1 MTTLTIGMDL
11 GDRNHQICVLDE
23 AGRKVRETRI
33 HNTIAS
39 VRKCFQKYAGALV
52 AMETGTHSP
61 WISRALRSLGCRV
74 LVGNSRKLRAIWNN
88 PHKSDVQD
96 AEMLARMAR
105 FDPQLL
111 WPVEHRSEQAHADL
125 ERIKAR
131 DALVRSRR
139 SLVNHVRGAVKA
151 FGVRIAAC
159 STDSFARRARAAVPP
174 ILREAIDPLL
184 GMIEQLTEQIH
195 EYDRQIVTISRERY
209 ASTERLQQVAGVGP
223 LTALAFILTLE
234 EPDRFSHSRSV
245 GAYLGLTPR
254 RDQSGETDKQLPITK
269 AGNKYLRQLLVTA
282 SHYILGPFGP
292 DSNLRRYGQ
301 RIAARGGKNAK
312 KRAVVAV
319 ARKLSVLLHHLWK
332 SGADYDPLYTAGLQ
346 AT

>member
-105 FDPQLL
+105 FDP
-111 WPVEHRSEQAHADL
+111 
-125 ERIKAR
+125 
-131 DALVRSRR
+131 
-139 SLVNHVRGAVKA
+139 
-151 FGVRIAAC
+151 
-159 STDSFARRARAAVPP
+159 
-174 ILREAIDPLL
+174 
-184 GMIEQLTEQIH
+184 
-195 EYDRQIVTISRERY
+195 
-209 ASTERLQQVAGVGP
+209 
-223 LTALAFILTLE
+223 
-234 EPDRFSHSRSV
+234 
-245 GAYLGLTPR
+245 
-254 RDQSGETDKQLPITK
+254 
-269 AGNKYLRQLLVTA
+269 
-282 SHYILGPFGP
+282 
-292 DSNLRRYGQ
+292 
-301 RIAARGGKNAK
+301 
-312 KRAVVAV
+312 
-319 ARKLSVLLHHLWK
+319 
-332 SGADYDPLYTAGLQ
+332 
-346 AT
+346 